1 MASVAILGTGRMGS
15 AMSRALARG
24 GNELVLFN
32 RTPQRC
38 AELAGE
44 VGAQLVA
51 TTPAQAAAEAEICIT
66 MLADQAAVESVWTG
80 EDGLL
85 SGAREGSVLVDM
97 STVPPDVIR
106 SFADGARAA
115 GAGILDAPVS
125 GSVTLAE
132 SGQLT
137 IMAGGEAS
145 DLERVRPVFDQLAK
159 QVFHMGAL
167 GSGAVMKLAVNGIV
181 FALNNALSEAL
192 VLAELGGIERD
203 LAYEV
208 IASSAVAA
216 PFVGYKRGAFLDPA
230 GTPVAFS
237 LDLAAKD
244 LRLITALANE
254 LGVSIEQGHV
264 NHALIRAA
272 AERMGGDRDFA
283 AVASYLRALA
293 EEGRTD

>member
-1 MASVAILGTGRMGS
+1 MGSVAVLGTGRMGS

-24 GNELVLFN
+24 GSELVLYN

-38 AELAGE
+38 DALASEL
-44 VGAQLVA
+44 GARLVA
-51 TTPAQAAAEAEICIT
+51 TSPARAAAEAEICIT
-66 MLADQAAVESVWTG
+66 MLADQAAVESVWAG
-80 EDGLL
+80 QDGLL
-85 SGAREGSVLVDM
+85 SAAGEGSLLIDM

-106 SFADGARAA
+106 GFAQRARGA

-125 GSVTLAE
+125 GSVSLAE

-137 IMAGGEAS
+137 IMVGGQA
-145 DLERVRPVFDQLAK
+145 DDVERARPVFDQLAK
-159 QVFHMGAL
+159 QIFHMGAL
-167 GSGAVMKLAVNGIV
+167 GNGAIMKLAVNGVV

-192 VLAELGGIERD
+192 VLAEEGGIERE

-208 IASSAVAA
+208 IGSSAVAA
-216 PFVGYKRGAFLDPA
+216 PFVGYKRNAFLDPD

-244 LRLITALANE
+244 LRLISALADE

-272 AERMGGDRDFA
+272 AERLGGDRDFA
-283 AVASYLRALA
+283 AVASYLRARA